1 MKYNLESYCDISKVI
16 NNQEYAKEMGIK
28 VKKCDNLFMLNYDK
42 SKLNSENLHTLGL
55 FRSVITDGEKI
66 ICFSPPKASSYVD
79 FVKKGIN
86 YDDVALESF
95 IEGTMINVFYHNDE
109 WNCATRGNIGAKCK
123 FFRDYPKTYR
133 VLFLEA
139 MTSVGLEFDMLN
151 KDFCYSFVVQHPE
164 NRIVVPFSKQNLYLI
179 EFYKCNKWCVETVL
193 KSEAFGENCP
203 NVSNVESIETKF
215 TDYKGKSY
223 SELYDYF
230 TSLNLDYKFVG
241 VMLTQGGNRTKIWN
255 PNYLK
260 VKCLRGNNPKI
271 QFQYYNLLKDKRL
284 GEFLRYYPEYK
295 NTFDGYKNE
304 LYNWTEQLW
313 SNYKSCYIRKQKP
326 LGEFPKQFRSSMYSI
341 HQNYLHDL
349 RPNDCKVDKL
359 YVIQYVNNLE
369 PAQLMYLI
377 NYVYRKNIVDNEV
390 SNLELSQMT
399 H

>member
-1 MKYNLESYCDISKVI
+1 MNLESYCNISKVI

-28 VKKCDNLFMLNYDK
+28 VKKSNNLFMLNYDK
-42 SKLNSENLHTLGL
+42 SKLNNENLHTLGM

-66 ICFSPPKASSYVD
+66 ISYSPPKALQYID
-79 FVKKGIN
+79 FVEKGIN
-86 YDDVALESF
+86 YDDVKIENF

-109 WNCATRGNIGAKCK
+109 WNCATRRNIGAKCK

-151 KDFCYSFVVQHPE
+151 KDFCYSFIVQHPE
-164 NRIVVPFSKQNLYLI
+164 NRIVVPFTKQNLYLI
-179 EFYKCNKWCVETVL
+179 DLYKCNNWCVESVS
-193 KSEAFGENCP
+193 KSFSLELQG
-203 NVSNVESIETKF
+203 VSNVESIETTF
-215 TDYKGKSY
+215 PEYQGKNY

-230 TSLNLDYKFVG
+230 TSFNFDYKVVG
-241 VMLTQGGNRTKIWN
+241 VVLTQGGNRTKIWN

-260 VKCLRGNNPKI
+260 VKGLRGNNPKI
-271 QFQYYNLLKDKRL
+271 QFQYYNLLKDNRL

-295 NTFDGYKNE
+295 NIFEGYKNE

-313 SNYKSCYIRKQKP
+313 SNYKSCYIRKQNP

-341 HQNYLHDL
+341 HQKYLHDL
-349 RPNDCKVDKL
+349 RPNNHKVDKL
-359 YVIQYVNNLE
+359 YVIKYVNNLE

-377 NYVYRKNIVDNEV
+377 NYVYRKNVVDNEV
-390 SNLELSQMT
+390 SNLELAK
-399 H
+399 